1 MRKEGRNWHERQRG
15 GSSKI
20 CGILSVAAVSG
31 WPGTDGS
38 NSKSGIQWGKA
49 GGMTRVN
56 AVTLSLL

>member
-1 MRKEGRNWHERQRG
+1 MRG